1 MLCGEERIGV
11 IVAGLLALPR
21 ASYAQL
27 WRADQGD
34 GTYRNPV
41 LFGDY
46 PGPDTISVG
55 QYLYSACRSNP
66 RQQLCRMA
74 GDKIPQAAKTNS
86 APG

>member
-1 MLCGEERIGV
+1 MIA
-11 IVAGLLALPR
+11 AGLLASSR
-21 ASYAQL
+21 VADAQL

-34 GTYRNPV
+34 GTYRYPV
-41 LFGDY
+41 LFGDSL
-46 PGPDTISVG
+46 GPDIISVG